1 MPGDGDPQ
9 LCNGSVLALP
19 LLLLLLLTTLQAG
32 NSARCDP
39 KMDYRMDQP
48 EHLSAP
54 KGGTVHIN
62 FTFYYCGALAK
73 DPRVSIALR
82 RTHFHG
88 EVIYNSTS
96 HFVHE
101 DYKDR
106 IILNLPE
113 GQKSGFLQILNL
125 REEDE
130 NMYFCRVQLK
140 TQRFGLQLGQSILG
154 TKLTIY
160 LAAPAASCPPS
171 PKTTTKGPTS
181 TVTTTTGLS
190 VLEGNRTSVSLP
202 LSVEAVVKVALTIA
216 VLKTAILGLTL
227 YLRWKTSKGLQTTA
241 RTVARRSLQ
250 NTEEKYENIGI
261 SKFLT
266 PSLPADEAQDNGGI
280 LYASLTLSSS
290 SSPVAHPPLP
300 KKSPQEET
308 LYSILKA

>member
-1 MPGDGDPQ
+1 MGLSLLLPQ
-9 LCNGSVLALP
+9 
-19 LLLLLLLTTLQAG
+19 LLLLLLTTLQAG

-39 KMDYRMDQP
+39 KMDFRMDQP

-82 RTHFHG
+82 WTHFHG

-106 IILNLPE
+106 IVLNLPQ

-140 TQRFGLQLGQSILG
+140 TQRFGLQVWQSILG
-154 TKLTIY
+154 TKLTIN
-160 LAAPAASCPPS
+160 LA
-171 PKTTTKGPTS
+171 PKTTTEGPTS
-181 TVTTTTGLS
+181 TATTTAATTTTGLS
-190 VLEGNRTSVSLP
+190 VLEGNRSSASLP
-202 LSVEAVVKVALTIA
+202 LSVGAAVGAGA
-216 VLKTAILGLTL
+216 VLIIVILGLIL
-227 YLRWKTSKGLQTTA
+227 YLRWKRSKGLQTTA
-241 RTVARRSLQ
+241 RTVARGSLQ

-261 SKFLT
+261 KRQQTDPKLD
-266 PSLPADEAQDNGGI
+266 PKDEAQDNGGI

-290 SSPVAHPPLP
+290 SSPAAHPPLP

>member
-1 MPGDGDPQ
+1 MSLSLLLPQ
-9 LCNGSVLALP
+9 
-19 LLLLLLLTTLQAG
+19 LLLLLLTTLQAG

-54 KGGTVHIN
+54 KGGTIHIN

-88 EVIYNSTS
+88 DVIYNSTS

-140 TQRFGLQLGQSILG
+140 TQRFGLQMWQSILG

-160 LAAPAASCPPS
+160 LA
-171 PKTTTKGPTS
+171 PKTTTEGPTS
-181 TVTTTTGLS
+181 TATTTAAATTTGLS
-190 VLEGNRTSVSLP
+190 VLEGNRSSASLP
-202 LSVEAVVKVALTIA
+202 LSVGAAVGAGA
-216 VLKTAILGLTL
+216 VLIIVILGLIL
-227 YLRWKTSKGLQTTA
+227 YLRWKRSKGLQTTA
-241 RTVARRSLQ
+241 RTVARGSLQ

-261 SKFLT
+261 KRQQTDPKLD
-266 PSLPADEAQDNGGI
+266 PKDEAQDNGGI

-290 SSPVAHPPLP
+290 SSPAAHPPLP

>member
-1 MPGDGDPQ
+1 MSLSLLLPQ
-9 LCNGSVLALP
+9 
-19 LLLLLLLTTLQAG
+19 LLLLLLTTLQAG

-39 KMDYRMDQP
+39 KMDFRMDQP

-73 DPRVSIALR
+73 DPRVSIALK

-88 EVIYNSTS
+88 EVIYNSTR

-140 TQRFGLQLGQSILG
+140 TQRFGLQVWQSILG
-154 TKLTIY
+154 TKLTIN
-160 LAAPAASCPPS
+160 LA
-171 PKTTTKGPTS
+171 PKTTTEGPTS
-181 TVTTTTGLS
+181 TATTTAAATTTGLS
-190 VLEGNRTSVSLP
+190 VLEGNRSSASLP
-202 LSVEAVVKVALTIA
+202 LSVGAAVGAGA
-216 VLKTAILGLTL
+216 VLIIVILGLIL
-227 YLRWKTSKGLQTTA
+227 YLRWKGSKGDPSKIL
-241 RTVARRSLQ
+241 RRSMRTLGLKDNKQ
-250 NTEEKYENIGI
+250 
-261 SKFLT
+261 T
-266 PSLPADEAQDNGGI
+266 PSWTPRMKPRIMA
-280 LYASLTLSSS
+280 ASSM
-290 SSPVAHPPLP
+290 PPLP
-300 KKSPQEET
+300 SPVPPHQQHIPPFPRRAPRRRPYT
-308 LYSILKA
+308 LS

>member
-1 MPGDGDPQ
+1 MG
-9 LCNGSVLALP
+9 LSLLLP
-19 LLLLLLLTTLQAG
+19 LLLLLATLQAG
-32 NSARCDP
+32 NSERCDP

-54 KGGTVHIN
+54 KGGTIHIN

-73 DPRVSIALR
+73 DPRVNIALR

-88 EVIYNSTS
+88 QFIYNSS
-96 HFVHE
+96 RHFVHE

-106 IILNLPE
+106 IVLNLPE

-130 NMYFCRVQLK
+130 NTYFCRVQLK
-140 TQRFGLQLGQSILG
+140 TQRFGWQLWQSILG
-154 TKLTIY
+154 TKLTVY
-160 LAAPAASCPPS
+160 LA

-202 LSVEAVVKVALTIA
+202 LSVGAVVKVALAIA

-227 YLRWKTSKGLQTTA
+227 YLRWKTSKDPPKLDPKQ
-241 RTVARRSLQ
+241 
-250 NTEEKYENIGI
+250 
-261 SKFLT
+261 
-266 PSLPADEAQDNGGI
+266 DEAQDNGGI

-290 SSPVAHPPLP
+290 SSPAAHPTLP

>member
-1 MPGDGDPQ
+1 MLSLLLPQ
-9 LCNGSVLALP
+9 
-19 LLLLLLLTTLQAG
+19 LLLLLLTTLQAG

-39 KMDYRMDQP
+39 KMDFRMDQP

-73 DPRVSIALR
+73 DPRVSIALK

-88 EVIYNSTS
+88 EVIYNSTR

-125 REEDE
+125 QEEDE

-140 TQRFGLQLGQSILG
+140 TQRFGLQVWQSILG
-154 TKLTIY
+154 TKLTIN
-160 LAAPAASCPPS
+160 L
-171 PKTTTKGPTS
+171 
-181 TVTTTTGLS
+181 
-190 VLEGNRTSVSLP
+190 
-202 LSVEAVVKVALTIA
+202 
-216 VLKTAILGLTL
+216 
-227 YLRWKTSKGLQTTA
+227 GLQTTA
-241 RTVARRSLQ
+241 RTVARGSLQ

-261 SKFLT
+261 KRQQTDPKLD
-266 PSLPADEAQDNGGI
+266 PKDEAQDNGGI

-290 SSPVAHPPLP
+290 SSPAAHPPLP

>member
-1 MPGDGDPQ
+1 MG
-9 LCNGSVLALP
+9 LSLLLP
-19 LLLLLLLTTLQAG
+19 LLLLLLLLLLLATLQAG

-39 KMDYRMDQP
+39 KIDYRMDQP

-54 KGGTVHIN
+54 KGGTIHIN

-73 DPRVSIALR
+73 DPRVNIALR

-88 EVIYNSTS
+88 EVIYNSS
-96 HFVHE
+96 RHFVHE

-130 NMYFCRVQLK
+130 STYFCRVQLR
-140 TQRFGLQLGQSILG
+140 TQRFGWQVLQSILG

-160 LAAPAASCPPS
+160 LA

-202 LSVEAVVKVALTIA
+202 LSVGAVVKVALAIA

-227 YLRWKTSKGLQTTA
+227 YLRWKTSEGLQTAA
-241 RTVARRSLQ
+241 RTVARGSLQ

-261 SKFLT
+261 
-266 PSLPADEAQDNGGI
+266 
-280 LYASLTLSSS
+280 
-290 SSPVAHPPLP
+290 
-300 KKSPQEET
+300 
-308 LYSILKA
+308 

>member
-1 MPGDGDPQ
+1 MG
-9 LCNGSVLALP
+9 LSLLLP

-39 KMDYRMDQP
+39 KMDFRMDQP

-88 EVIYNSTS
+88 EVIYNSTR

-140 TQRFGLQLGQSILG
+140 TQRFGLQSVQSILG

-160 LAAPAASCPPS
+160 LA

-216 VLKTAILGLTL
+216 VLKTVILGLTL
-227 YLRWKTSKGLQTTA
+227 YLRWKTSKGDPSKIL
-241 RTVARRSLQ
+241 RRSMRTLGF
-250 NTEEKYENIGI
+250 K
-261 SKFLT
+261 
-266 PSLPADEAQDNGGI
+266 DEAQDNGGI

-290 SSPVAHPPLP
+290 SSPVAHPPLS
-300 KKSPQEET
+300 KMSPQEET

>member
-1 MPGDGDPQ
+1 MG
-9 LCNGSVLALP
+9 LSLLLP

-39 KMDYRMDQP
+39 KMDFRMDQP

-88 EVIYNSTS
+88 EVIYNSTR

-140 TQRFGLQLGQSILG
+140 TQRFGLQSVQSILG

-160 LAAPAASCPPS
+160 LA

-216 VLKTAILGLTL
+216 VLKTVILGLTL
-227 YLRWKTSKGLQTTA
+227 YLRWKTSKGDPSKIL
-241 RTVARRSLQ
+241 RRSMRTLGFKAKLQ
-250 NTEEKYENIGI
+250 SGSQLLITTLARHRRLRSQGVWKATKDCRETE
-261 SKFLT
+261 
-266 PSLPADEAQDNGGI
+266 PSAPVP
-280 LYASLTLSSS
+280 
-290 SSPVAHPPLP
+290 SPPSQPC
-300 KKSPQEET
+300 PQE
-308 LYSILKA
+308 

>member
-1 MPGDGDPQ
+1 MG
-9 LCNGSVLALP
+9 LSLLLP
-19 LLLLLLLTTLQAG
+19 LLLLLLLLATLQAG

-39 KMDYRMDQP
+39 KVDYRMDQP

-54 KGGTVHIN
+54 KGGTIHIN

-73 DPRVSIALR
+73 DPRVNIALR

-88 EVIYNSTS
+88 EDIYNSS
-96 HFVHE
+96 RHFVHE

-106 IILNLPE
+106 IVLNLPE

-130 NMYFCRVQLK
+130 STYFCRVQLK
-140 TQRFGLQLGQSILG
+140 TQRFGWQVWQSILG

-160 LAAPAASCPPS
+160 LA

-202 LSVEAVVKVALTIA
+202 LSVGAVVKVALAIA

-227 YLRWKTSKGLQTTA
+227 YLRWKTSKGLQTAA
-241 RTVARRSLQ
+241 RTVARGSLQ
-250 NTEEKYENIGI
+250 NTEEK
-261 SKFLT
+261 
-266 PSLPADEAQDNGGI
+266 
-280 LYASLTLSSS
+280 
-290 SSPVAHPPLP
+290 
-300 KKSPQEET
+300 
-308 LYSILKA
+308 

>member
-1 MPGDGDPQ
+1 MG
-9 LCNGSVLALP
+9 LSLLLP

-39 KMDYRMDQP
+39 KMDFRMDQP

-88 EVIYNSTS
+88 EVIYNSTR

-140 TQRFGLQLGQSILG
+140 TQRFGLQSVQSILG

-160 LAAPAASCPPS
+160 LGDPSKILRRSMRTLGFKAKLQSGSQLLITTLARHRRLRSQGVWKATKDCRETEPSAPVPSPPS
-171 PKTTTKGPTS
+171 QPC
-181 TVTTTTGLS
+181 
-190 VLEGNRTSVSLP
+190 
-202 LSVEAVVKVALTIA
+202 
-216 VLKTAILGLTL
+216 
-227 YLRWKTSKGLQTTA
+227 
-241 RTVARRSLQ
+241 
-250 NTEEKYENIGI
+250 
-261 SKFLT
+261 
-266 PSLPADEAQDNGGI
+266 
-280 LYASLTLSSS
+280 
-290 SSPVAHPPLP
+290 
-300 KKSPQEET
+300 PQE
-308 LYSILKA
+308 

>member
-1 MPGDGDPQ
+1 MG
-9 LCNGSVLALP
+9 LSLLLP

-32 NSARCDP
+32 ECPGHCGSAL
-39 KMDYRMDQP
+39 RMDQP

-88 EVIYNSTS
+88 EVIYNSTR

-140 TQRFGLQLGQSILG
+140 TQRFGLQSVQSILG

-160 LAAPAASCPPS
+160 LA

-216 VLKTAILGLTL
+216 VLKTVILGLTL
-227 YLRWKTSKGLQTTA
+227 YLRWKTSKGKWFWATPPPNLPNYPTWILETSPLSDTSFANIQCPPSFPPSLWRFLPLYPPTSS
-241 RTVARRSLQ
+241 SLQ
-250 NTEEKYENIGI
+250 SI
-261 SKFLT
+261 STSFL
-266 PSLPADEAQDNGGI
+266 
-280 LYASLTLSSS
+280 LSN
-290 SSPVAHPPLP
+290 SPVPFSPGNPP
-300 KKSPQEET
+300 
-308 LYSILKA
+308 

>member
-1 MPGDGDPQ
+1 MG
-9 LCNGSVLALP
+9 LSLLLP

-39 KMDYRMDQP
+39 KMDFRMDQP

-88 EVIYNSTS
+88 EVIYNSTR

-140 TQRFGLQLGQSILG
+140 TQRFGLQSVQSILG

-160 LAAPAASCPPS
+160 LGDPS
-171 PKTTTKGPTS
+171 K
-181 TVTTTTGLS
+181 
-190 VLEGNRTSVSLP
+190 
-202 LSVEAVVKVALTIA
+202 
-216 VLKTAILGLTL
+216 IL
-227 YLRWKTSKGLQTTA
+227 
-241 RTVARRSLQ
+241 RRSMRTLGF
-250 NTEEKYENIGI
+250 K
-261 SKFLT
+261 
-266 PSLPADEAQDNGGI
+266 DEAQDNGGI

-290 SSPVAHPPLP
+290 SSPVAHPPLS
-300 KKSPQEET
+300 KMSPQEET